1 MCYSSCY
8 ETDVCT
14 WICTF
19 CEGTLAFLPH
29 PLKRSAGKTNY
40 YKNCTHVHV
49 LCTLHCTQHEVH
61 HIAHIISM
69 HLVV

>member
-1 MCYSSCY
+1 MCDSGFN

-14 WICTF
+14 CICTF

-29 PLKRSAGKTNY
+29 PLPLKRLVLEKQIILLYA
-40 YKNCTHVHV
+40 CT
-49 LCTLHCTQHEVH
+49 CTLYTALH
-61 HIAHIISM
+61 HTAHTTSM